1 MVLPIPK
8 YNEIIELLKKGATI
22 EAQEK
27 IMELRETALQLQEES
42 IEFKKKIKEL
52 EEAIETKNCIVWEA
66 PYYFI
71 EKDNKK
77 DGPFCQLCYD
87 KEKLLIRLHEGKKG
101 SWSCHSCEKIFRD
114 KSYVPSQRKTISKGP
129 SWVKDY

>member
-77 DGPFCQLCYD
+77 DGPFCQL
-87 KEKLLIRLHEGKKG
+87 
-101 SWSCHSCEKIFRD
+101 
-114 KSYVPSQRKTISKGP
+114 
-129 SWVKDY
+129 